1 MPTSNPR
8 ITFTVSDDMM
18 SRIDEYRFDN
28 RIKNQTQAI
37 VTLLNRGL
45 AEVIETTTQPF
56 IVTEEEQRYIIAYRN
71 ADDRARS
78 DAMRT
83 LKEHPK
89 VQDKK
94 QV

>member
-1 MPTSNPR
+1 MPTLNPR

-45 AEVIETTTQPF
+45 AELAEAAPQPF
-56 IVTEEEQRYIIAYRN
+56 TVTEEEQSYIMAYRN
-71 ADDRARS
+71 ADDRARA

-83 LKEHPK
+83 LKEHPR